1 MEGKGIGKSSPPTA
15 ANVDSLKATAS
26 QLMPNKVKDE

>member
-26 QLMPNKVKDE
+26 QLNAKQGER